1 MQGSVCRA
9 AVRVKRAVARY
20 DAPVLMAELIDFIE
34 DHRAHGTLTADAT
47 EATDQGYMLTVR
59 APAASAFM
67 RWITEADAVSDLVT
81 SRLLVEPN

>member
-20 DAPVLMAELIDFIE
+20 DAPVLMAALIDFIE

-47 EATDQGYMLTVR
+47 EATDQGYMLTV
-59 APAASAFM
+59 ACSCGVAFM
-67 RWITEADAVSDLVT
+67 RWITETEAVSDLVT